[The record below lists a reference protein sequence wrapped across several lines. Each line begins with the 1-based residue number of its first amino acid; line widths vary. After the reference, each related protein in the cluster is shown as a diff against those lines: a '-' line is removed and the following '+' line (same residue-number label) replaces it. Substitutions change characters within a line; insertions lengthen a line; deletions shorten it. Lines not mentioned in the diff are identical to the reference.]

1 MLDKKLILALAV
13 VSLFIHTHAWATPDT
28 TLVDCSTLSPDSLR
42 IECLIEQGQYWWNKS
57 DSARAMPL
65 GRAAYR
71 ASLATGN
78 VRQQGHALR
87 VIAYSFYMTGS
98 YDSAAVYAERAVHTF
113 LSEDY
118 FSEASRLYNDWGN
131 SLRDQGQL
139 KESSELYFKAIAL
152 NESLGRDSLNTAPY
166 FNIATVFLLLDDHEK
181 HDFYV
186 KKANRLAKQYEQ
198 ARLSVISDLALS
210 SVYEKNNQLD
220 SANYHARAALE
231 GGWKM
236 KNNVLVAYAYSNL
249 ANVAEAAKAFE
260 EAEGYFKEA
269 IEMEDVPV
277 FDNTRFKFFLGS
289 FYQRQERYDE
299 ANTILL
305 DGIRAAEQIGARNL
319 VSSFLSILP
328 ETLSARR
335 EYKLA
340 YEYLDRLFKE
350 NEQKHEDQL
359 KEKVNEMDIQYETL
373 QKEKEN
379 LALRTQNAEQ
389 SVTLAEEKA
398 RGRQR
403 LLIASLLGFFLLGT
417 ILAFIFYQRQIQQKE
432 AILVQETLI
441 KDQKLTQ
448 LQQEQKIVAFKSM
461 ITGEESE
468 RKRLAKELHDGLGGM
483 LSNLKLALS
492 PPEEGAKLGT
502 EGQESILPHALDM
515 ADRAS
520 EELRRIAHNMM
531 PQSLAKFGLITAL
544 EDLCDD
550 INFAGTMEVTFQHFN
565 VDDSQVAAI
574 NLAVYRLVQELLNNV
589 VKHAE
594 ATEVT
599 VQLSQNATTLLVTV
613 EDNGK
618 GFDLEKAMA
627 EKGHGLSNLQSRV
640 EALTGELEIDTRPD
654 EGTSV
659 QIQLPINRED

>member
-1 MLDKKLILALAV
+1 MLYKKLILALAV
-13 VSLFIHTHAWATPDT
+13 VSLLTHTQSWAAPDT

-57 DSARAMPL
+57 DSAKAMPL
-65 GRAAYR
+65 GRAAYE
-71 ASLATGN
+71 ASLALGDI
-78 VRQQGHALR
+78 RQQGHALR
-87 VIAYSFYMTGS
+87 VIAYSFYMAGS

-131 SLRDQGQL
+131 SLRDQGEL

-166 FNIATVFLLLDDHEK
+166 FNIATVFLLLGDREK

-186 KKANRLAKQYEQ
+186 KKANRLAKQYKQ

-260 EAEGYFKEA
+260 EAEGYFKAA

-289 FYQRQERYDE
+289 FYQRQKRYEE
-299 ANTILL
+299 ANAMLL
-305 DGIRAAEQIGARNL
+305 DGIRAAEQIGAKNL

-403 LLIASLLGFFLLGT
+403 LLMASLLGVFLLGT
-417 ILAFIFYQRQIQQKE
+417 ILAFVFYQRQIQQKE

-492 PPEEGAKLGT
+492 PPENGDHLDSGD
-502 EGQESILPHALDM
+502 QERIVTHALQM

-550 INFAGTMEVTFQHFN
+550 INFAGKMEVTFQHFN

-574 NLAVYRLVQELLNNV
+574 NLAVYRLVQELLNNI

-618 GFDLEKAMA
+618 GFDLEQALA

-640 EALTGELEIDTRPD
+640 EALTGELEIDTRPE

-659 QIQLPINRED
+659 QIQLPINLED

>member
-1 MLDKKLILALAV
+1 MLRIKLILVLTA
-13 VSLFIHTHAWATPDT
+13 VSLMTITNGWGSADT
-28 TLVDCSTLSPDSLR
+28 ILVDCSTLAPDSIR
-42 IECLIEQGQYWWNKS
+42 IECLIDQGQYWWNKS
-57 DSARAMPL
+57 DGGRAMPL
-65 GRAAYR
+65 GREAYR
-71 ASLATGN
+71 ESLSTGHI
-78 VRQQGHALR
+78 RQQGRALR
-87 VIAYSFYMTGS
+87 VIAYSFYIEGR
-98 YDSAAVYAERAVHTF
+98 YDSAAVYAEKAVNTF
-113 LSEDY
+113 LSKDY

-139 KESSELYFKAIAL
+139 KESTELYFKAIAL

-166 FNIATVFLLLDDHEK
+166 FNIATVFLHLGDREK

-186 KKANRLAKQYEQ
+186 KKANRLAKKYEQ
-198 ARLSVISDLALS
+198 GRLSVISDLALADI
-210 SVYEKNNQLD
+210 YQKNNQLD
-220 SANYHARAALE
+220 SAHYHARAALD
-231 GGWKM
+231 GGWEM
-236 KNNVLVAYAYSNL
+236 ENNLLVAYAYTNL
-249 ANVAEAAKAFE
+249 ANVAEAAKTFE
-260 EAEGYFKEA
+260 KAEEYYIEA
-269 IEMEDVPV
+269 INMEDVPV
-277 FDNTRFKFFLGS
+277 FDRTRFKFFLGS
-289 FYQRQERYDE
+289 FYKRQERFDE
-299 ANTILL
+299 ANEVLL
-305 DGIRAAEQIGARNL
+305 DGIRAAEKIGAKNL

-328 ETLSARR
+328 ESLAARR
-335 EYKLA
+335 EYRLA

-350 NEQKHEDQL
+350 NEQNHEDQL
-359 KEKVNEMDIQYETL
+359 KEKVNEMNIQYETL

-379 LALRTQNAEQ
+379 LGLRTQNAEQ

-403 LLIASLLGFFLLGT
+403 LLAASLLGFFLLGT
-417 ILAFIFYQRQIQQKE
+417 ILAFVFYQRQIQQKE

-461 ITGEESE
+461 ISGEESE

-492 PPEEGAKLGT
+492 PPNT
-502 EGQESILPHALDM
+502 EIKVKTKDREHIVTHALQM

-550 INFAGTMEVTFQHFN
+550 INFAGKMEVVFQHFN
-565 VDDSQVAAI
+565 VDDTQVAAI

-599 VQLSQNATTLLVTV
+599 LQLSQNATTLFVTV

-618 GFDLEKAMA
+618 GFDLEKALA
-627 EKGHGLSNLQSRV
+627 QKGHGLSNLQSRV
-640 EALTGELEIDTRPD
+640 EALNGELEIDARPK
-654 EGTSV
+654 EGTSI
-659 QIQLPINRED
+659 QIQLPINRVD

>member
-1 MLDKKLILALAV
+1 MLYKKLILAFAV
-13 VSLFIHTHAWATPDT
+13 VSLLIPTQTWAASDT
-28 TLVDCSTLSPDSLR
+28 TLVDCSILSPDSLR

-57 DSARAMPL
+57 DSAKAMPL

-71 ASLATGN
+71 ASIATGDI
-78 VRQQGHALR
+78 RQQGQALR
-87 VIAYSFYMTGS
+87 VIAYSFYMAGR

-186 KKANRLAKQYEQ
+186 KKANRLAKQYKQ

-210 SVYEKNNQLD
+210 SVYVKNDQLD

-231 GGWKM
+231 GGWEM
-236 KNNVLVAYAYSNL
+236 KNNVLIAYAYTNL

-269 IEMEDVPV
+269 IEMDDIPV

-289 FYQRQERYDE
+289 FYQRQERFDE
-299 ANTILL
+299 ANAILL
-305 DGIRAAEQIGARNL
+305 EGVRAAEQIGAKNL

-417 ILAFIFYQRQIQQKE
+417 ILAFVFYQRQIQQKE
-432 AILVQETLI
+432 AILVQEALI
-441 KDQKLTQ
+441 KDQILTQ

-492 PPEEGAKLGT
+492 PPENKTNVDTGD
-502 EGQESILPHALDM
+502 QERIVTHALHM

-574 NLAVYRLVQELLNNV
+574 NLAVYRLVQELLNNI
-589 VKHAE
+589 VKHAD
-594 ATEVT
+594 ASEVT

-640 EALTGELEIDTRPD
+640 ESLTGELEIDTQPD

>member
-1 MLDKKLILALAV
+1 MLYKKLILALAV
-13 VSLFIHTHAWATPDT
+13 VSLVVNTSAWATPDT
-28 TLVDCSTLSPDSLR
+28 VLVDCSTLSPDSLR
-42 IECLIEQGQYWWNKS
+42 IECLIDQGQYWWNKS
-57 DSARAMPL
+57 DSTKAMPL

-71 ASLATGN
+71 ASLASGD
-78 VRQQGHALR
+78 VRQQGQALR
-87 VIAYSFYMTGS
+87 VIAYSFYMMGS
-98 YDSAAVYAERAVHTF
+98 YDSAAVYAEQAVNTF

-118 FSEASRLYNDWGN
+118 FSEASQLYNDWGN

-166 FNIATVFLLLDDHEK
+166 FNIATVFLLLGDQEK

-186 KKANRLAKQYEQ
+186 KKANRLAKQYKQ

-210 SVYEKNNQLD
+210 SIYEKSNQLD
-220 SANYHARAALE
+220 SANYHARAALD

-236 KNNVLVAYAYSNL
+236 KNNVLVAYAYINL
-249 ANVAEAAKAFE
+249 AKVAEAANALE
-260 EAEGYFKEA
+260 ESEDYYKKA
-269 IEMEDVPV
+269 IEMEDVPI
-277 FDNTRFKFFLGS
+277 FDNTRFKFFIGS
-289 FYQRQERYDE
+289 FYQRQKRYEE
-299 ANTILL
+299 ANAVLL
-305 DGIRAAEQIGARNL
+305 EGIRAAEKIGAKNL
-319 VSSFLSILP
+319 VSSFLSVLP
-328 ETLSARR
+328 ETLSARM

-403 LLIASLLGFFLLGT
+403 LLVASLLGFFLLGT
-417 ILAFIFYQRQIQQKE
+417 ILAFVFYQRQIQQKE

-492 PPEEGAKLGT
+492 PPENGAKGNMDD
-502 EGQESILPHALDM
+502 QERIVTHALHM

-550 INFAGTMEVTFQHFN
+550 INFAGKMEVTFQHFN

-574 NLAVYRLVQELLNNV
+574 NLAVYRLVQELLNNI

-618 GFDLEKAMA
+618 GFDLKKALA
-627 EKGHGLSNLQSRV
+627 EKGHGLNNLQSRV
-640 EALTGELEIDTRPD
+640 EALTGELEIDTRPE